1 VKFSPLDPSKAVTYP
16 LEQRKNKVVTE
27 TLGAVW
33 RPGGSLRDFLA
44 FLPRTLAA
52 ADLLAIARRIAE
64 AVKGQRPVI
73 LGMGAH
79 PIKVGLSPLII
90 DLLDRAIVSAVAM
103 NGAGIIHD
111 FELAYQG
118 ATSEDVASTLRDGSF
133 GMARETGEFLN
144 TAVRNGIKEQE
155 MGIGQAVGAKM
166 LAERLPYVHLSIL
179 AACARLSLPA
189 CVHVTIGADII
200 HMHPQVDGAAIGE
213 GSLRDFYRLAGVVA
227 HLEGG
232 VFINLGSAVVIPEVF
247 LKALT
252 LARNLG
258 YTVKHFTTVDLDF
271 VRHYRPSV
279 NVVTRPTLEGG
290 RGFHLTGHHEIMF
303 PLLYAAV
310 LEELGLSKT

>member
-1 VKFSPLDPSKAVTYP
+1 MKFSPLDPAKAVTYP
-16 LEQRKNKVVTE
+16 LGQRKSKVATE
-27 TLGAVW
+27 TLGTVW
-33 RPGGSLRDFLA
+33 RPGGSLQDFLA

-52 ADLLAIARRIAE
+52 MDLLAIARSIAK
-64 AVKGQRPVI
+64 AVREQRPVI

-90 DLLDRAIVSAVAM
+90 DLLDRSIVSAVAM

-118 ATSEDVASTLRDGSF
+118 ETSEDVVSALRDGSF

-144 TAVRNGIKEQE
+144 TAVRIGVKEQA
-155 MGIGQAVGAKM
+155 MGIGQAVGEKI
-166 LAERLPYVHLSIL
+166 LAECLPYASLSIL
-179 AACARLSLPA
+179 AACVRLSLPA
-189 CVHVTIGADII
+189 CVHVTVGADII

-247 LKALT
+247 LKALS

-258 YTVKHFTTVDLDF
+258 HTVKNFTTIDLDF
-271 VRHYRPSV
+271 VRHYRPSM

-290 RGFHLTGHHEIMF
+290 QGFHLTGHHEIMF

-310 LEELGLSKT
+310 LEELGLVQT